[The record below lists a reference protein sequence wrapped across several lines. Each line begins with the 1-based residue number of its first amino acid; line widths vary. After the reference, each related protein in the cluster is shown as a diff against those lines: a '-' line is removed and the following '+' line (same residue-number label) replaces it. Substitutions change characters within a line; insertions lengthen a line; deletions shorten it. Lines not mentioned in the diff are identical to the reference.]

1 MRITRYS
8 RSGGR
13 GDYYQRNAGK
23 PFRRRGA
30 HNGGHIPQREYIGSH
45 NQPPGYYPYYG
56 HGERRARGP
65 SSDGR
70 LSVPHERTTERPSR
84 ERYRTDDYYSRHSVS
99 RERSL
104 SSVLSDISSGSSCF
118 GTVRASE
125 AYDSP
130 AYEELT
136 DENLRSLEAMTDSSM
151 DLSLAPPPAHVRH
164 KKRKKDKRK
173 KEKARERERK
183 RAKKDKRR
191 QKEILEERIC
201 PPEHDVA
208 QSKEIFASGQ
218 NILVS
223 VSFID
228 NEKTKDRSDRHKRS
242 KRKKTKREKTREKLV
257 VTKEER
263 ASDAAASARSP
274 RRNSSP
280 SSAGR
285 EQEIKDVKE
294 KYNLKQQQHHQ
305 QLSTQSEQEKG
316 HEQQEQQQQQ
326 PEKHPLAALQSLEP
340 KQPASKKK
348 KLDPGV
354 KPVMVIDLE
363 RSPSGQVISSPKEVI
378 VLSDEEGKR
387 VMTQRSS
394 KEETKSNE
402 ADQSNRGPNTPPEPA
417 PKSPDSYDPFEPTK
431 SSPSTAIS
439 RHDMGSIS
447 SLSFLDHHTHHKD
460 DQQKEAK
467 GDFQHHSLGLHRH
480 QPPHLHHHHHHHH
493 HHPHHPHHGHSHH
506 GHGGQERSM
515 AQTDPTGSG
524 APMFGNDDGVLDLH
538 PESPFDKMNP
548 LINSSPSRTTA
559 TTSHHPYHHLNH
571 PSPMKAII
579 KSMPKKLL
587 ASGGGGSGG
596 RETRTHGTA
605 GGKSGQASGTPVLGG
620 TTSGGATTSG
630 GVPFEDE
637 LNNDGDISPYSPRSS
652 DCDEQLFEPPNP
664 EGDGETQTIALTV
677 DNLRKVFG
685 NDPKTLYG
693 DLRKS
698 YQHRSV
704 IAVDEMYKP
713 HKMTLEMLDEI
724 PDSAV
729 DMQVKE
735 KLIKKLQRQE
745 RIVEEVKHFL
755 KPHFNKKR
763 IDKDE
768 YKEIM
773 RKSIPK
779 ICHSRSGE
787 INPAKIQALITAYV
801 KKAIAK
807 RKLMGGEGSASGTP
821 MVNPTSYGLPPVP
834 AAGTSTTTAPM
845 SSMMLMN
852 R

>member
-8 RSGGR
+8 RTRG
-13 GDYYQRNAGK
+13 GDYYQRGAAK
-23 PFRRRGA
+23 PYRRRGA
-30 HNGGHIPQREYIGSH
+30 HNGPIPFRDYTGHSQPAAYSPYHGSG
-45 NQPPGYYPYYG
+45 Q
-56 HGERRARGP
+56 ERRYRGGP
-65 SSDGR
+65 SPSDDR
-70 LSVPHERTTERPSR
+70 LPSVPRDRPAERASR
-84 ERYRTDDYYSRHSVS
+84 ERYRTDDYSRHSVS
-99 RERSL
+99 RDRSL

-125 AYDSP
+125 AYGSP
-130 AYEELT
+130 AYEDLT
-136 DENLRSLEAMTDSSM
+136 DEDKRGSVDEMTDSSM
-151 DLSLAPPPAHVRH
+151 ALSLAPPPVPKH

-183 RAKKDKRR
+183 RAKKDRRR

-228 NEKTKDRSDRHKRS
+228 NEKGGKERSDRHKKS
-242 KRKKTKREKTREKLV
+242 KRKKAKREKTRDKLI

-263 ASDAAASARSP
+263 ASDAAASGRTP

-280 SSAGR
+280 SPASR
-285 EQEIKDVKE
+285 ELEAKDVKE
-294 KYNLKQQQHHQ
+294 KYNLKQQQQ
-305 QLSTQSEQEKG
+305 PAQSEQEKKG
-316 HEQQEQQQQQ
+316 QEHDPKQLQHQQQQQ
-326 PEKHPLAALQSLEP
+326 ADKHQSTALQSADP
-340 KQPASKKK
+340 KPPATKKK

-363 RSPSGQVISSPKEVI
+363 RSPGGQIISSPREVI

-387 VMTQRSS
+387 SMVQRPG
-394 KEETKSNE
+394 KEEAKANE

-447 SLSFLDHHTHHKD
+447 SLSFLDHHTHHHQD

-467 GDFQHHSLGLHRH
+467 GDYHHHSQGHH
-480 QPPHLHHHHHHHH
+480 PHHHHHHHH
-493 HHPHHPHHGHSHH
+493 HHPHHPHHGHHH
-506 GHGGQERSM
+506 GHHGQMGSGKDRSM
-515 AQTDPTGSG
+515 VQPDPTGSS
-524 APMFGNDDGVLDLH
+524 DGVLDLH
-538 PESPFDKMNP
+538 PDSPPYDKMNA
-548 LINSSPSRTTA
+548 LNSSPARTA
-559 TTSHHPYHHLNH
+559 TTSHPYHHLHH

-587 ASGGGGSGG
+587 AAGGG
-596 RETRTHGTA
+596 REARSHGTA
-605 GGKSGQASGTPVLGG
+605 GKANAATAGGQPSGGG

-637 LNNDGDISPYSPRSS
+637 LNDGDISPYSPRSS
-652 DCDEQLFEPPNP
+652 DCDEQMFEPPSHDGN
-664 EGDGETQTIALTV
+664 GETQTIALTV

-745 RIVEEVKHFL
+745 RIVEEVKHCL

-807 RKLMGGEGSASGTP
+807 RRLMGGEGSASGTP
-821 MVNPTSYGLPPVP
+821 LVNPGSYGMPAGTATATATSIPPV
-834 AAGTSTTTAPM
+834 
-845 SSMMLMN
+845 MLMN

>member
-8 RSGGR
+8 RSSGR
-13 GDYYQRNAGK
+13 GEHYHRTPAILH
-23 PFRRRGA
+23 RRRG
-30 HNGGHIPQREYIGSH
+30 GHDEQIPREYHMPH
-45 NQPPGYYPYYG
+45 NQPPVYG
-56 HGERRARGP
+56 AYHGHERRTRAVSPDDRLLAR
-65 SSDGR
+65 R
-70 LSVPHERTTERPSR
+70 ERRSR
-84 ERYRTDDYYSRHSVS
+84 ERYRTADDYSRHSAS

-125 AYDSP
+125 AYGSP
-130 AYEELT
+130 VYEDLT
-136 DENLRSLEAMTDSSM
+136 DEEIRSLAEMTGSSM
-151 DLSLAPPPAHVRH
+151 ELSVAPPPVLKH

-183 RAKKDKRR
+183 RAKRDKRR

-201 PPEHDVA
+201 PPEHEVA
-208 QSKEIFASGQ
+208 QSKEIFASGK

-228 NEKTKDRSDRHKRS
+228 NDKVKDRADRHKKS
-242 KRKKTKREKTREKLV
+242 KRKKAKREKTREKLI

-263 ASDAAASARSP
+263 TAPETKASVRSP
-274 RRNSSP
+274 HRGNTSP
-280 SSAGR
+280 PTR
-285 EQEIKDVKE
+285 EHEAKDVKE
-294 KYNLKQQQHHQ
+294 QYNLKQQPG
-305 QLSTQSEQEKG
+305 QSEQEKKQEQQLLQK
-316 HEQQEQQQQQ
+316 HEQQQSTAHQSPEQ
-326 PEKHPLAALQSLEP
+326 PPP
-340 KQPASKKK
+340 KKK

-387 VMTQRSS
+387 AAQQRPASQDEG
-394 KEETKSNE
+394 KAND
-402 ADQSNRGPNTPPEPA
+402 ANDLNNRGPNTPPEPA

-431 SSPSTAIS
+431 SSPSTGLS
-439 RHDMGSIS
+439 RHDIGSIS
-447 SLSFLDHHTHHKD
+447 SLSFLDNHHHQQDGEQKD
-460 DQQKEAK
+460 TK
-467 GDFQHHSLGLHRH
+467 GDFHHHSLVAHGL
-480 QPPHLHHHHHHHH
+480 
-493 HHPHHPHHGHSHH
+493 HHPHRPHHHQHH
-506 GHGGQERSM
+506 GHGHHHGHGVQERLL
-515 AQTDPTGSG
+515 AQTDQTTSAGSG
-524 APMFGNDDGVLDLH
+524 AGAGFGNDDGVLDLH
-538 PESPFDKMNP
+538 PDSPFDKMNTVK
-548 LINSSPSRTTA
+548 SSPSRTVG
-559 TTSHHPYHHLNH
+559 SGLNQFHHLHH

-587 ASGGGGSGG
+587 ACGSGGRDSRSHGAGAVGKSSATMGLPSGGGG
-596 RETRTHGTA
+596 
-605 GGKSGQASGTPVLGG
+605 
-620 TTSGGATTSG
+620 TSGGATTSG

-637 LNNDGDISPYSPRSS
+637 LNDGDISPYSPRSS
-652 DCDEQLFEPPNP
+652 DCDEQLFEPPSHHDGN
-664 EGDGETQTIALTV
+664 GETQTIALTV

-713 HKMTLEMLDEI
+713 HKMTLEMLDEM

-807 RKLMGGEGSASGTP
+807 RRLMGGGEGSASGTP
-821 MVNPTSYGLPPVP
+821 LANPGGGGYSLPPVP
-834 AAGTSTTTAPM
+834 TATVTGSTTLPPVV
-845 SSMMLMN
+845 LMN

>member
-1 MRITRYS
+1 MPITRYLRAS
-8 RSGGR
+8 GR
-13 GDYYQRNAGK
+13 GNYYHRGSVK
-23 PFRRRGA
+23 WHRRRGGGA
-30 HNGGHIPQREYIGSH
+30 HNGQMPREYN
-45 NQPPGYYPYYG
+45 NQSQPASAYTTY
-56 HGERRARGP
+56 HGQMERRSRAISP
-65 SSDGR
+65 DER
-70 LSVPHERTTERPSR
+70 LLAQQDRVLLSERPSR
-84 ERYRTDDYYSRHSVS
+84 ERYRAAADDYSRHSAS

-125 AYDSP
+125 AYGSP
-130 AYEELT
+130 VYEDLT
-136 DENLRSLEAMTDSSM
+136 DEDDIRSLDLMTESSM
-151 DLSLAPPPAHVRH
+151 NLSVAPPPVIKH

-173 KEKARERERK
+173 KEKARLRERK

-201 PPEHDVA
+201 PPEHEVA

-228 NEKTKDRSDRHKRS
+228 NDKSKDRNDRHKKS
-242 KRKKTKREKTREKLV
+242 KRKKTKREKTREKLI

-263 ASDAAASARSP
+263 ASDTATSARSP
-274 RRNSSP
+274 HRDSP
-280 SSAGR
+280 SSGR
-285 EQEIKDVKE
+285 ELETKDVKE
-294 KYNLKQQQHHQ
+294 KYSLKQQQT
-305 QLSTQSEQEKG
+305 TQSEQEKK
-316 HEQQEQQQQQ
+316 QDSQQQ
-326 PEKHPLAALQSLEP
+326 LQSEQHSTSVHQSPDQKLP
-340 KQPASKKK
+340 PAKKK

-363 RSPSGQVISSPKEVI
+363 RSPGGQVISSPKEII

-387 VMTQRSS
+387 TLAQRGIG
-394 KEETKSNE
+394 KEESKPNE

-439 RHDMGSIS
+439 RHDLGSIS
-447 SLSFLDHHTHHKD
+447 SLSFLDHHTQQD
-460 DQQKEAK
+460 GQKESK
-467 GDFQHHSLGLHRH
+467 MDFH
-480 QPPHLHHHHHHHH
+480 PHHHHHHSVAHHGLHH
-493 HHPHHPHHGHSHH
+493 HHPHHGHGHHH
-506 GHGGQERSM
+506 GQERLMGQSDQ
-515 AQTDPTGSG
+515 QTGPGAVFGS
-524 APMFGNDDGVLDLH
+524 DVLDLH
-538 PESPFDKMNP
+538 PDSPFEKMNN
-548 LINSSPSRTTA
+548 LNSSPSRTT
-559 TTSHHPYHHLNH
+559 TTGPYHHLHH

-587 ASGGGGSGG
+587 ASGSG
-596 RETRTHGTA
+596 RTDHTRSHGMA
-605 GGKSGQASGTPVLGG
+605 GKSSQTNATIGGQPSGGG

-637 LNNDGDISPYSPRSS
+637 LNDGDISPYSPRSS
-652 DCDEQLFEPPNP
+652 DCDEQMFEPPSHDGN
-664 EGDGETQTIALTV
+664 GETQTIALTV

-807 RKLMGGEGSASGTP
+807 RKLIGGEMGSASGTP
-821 MVNPTSYGLPPVP
+821 LANLGSYGHAHEPTATATTATQPPVV
-834 AAGTSTTTAPM
+834 
-845 SSMMLMN
+845 LMN

>member
-8 RSGGR
+8 RASGR
-13 GDYYQRNAGK
+13 GNYYHRGAVK
-23 PFRRRGA
+23 LFRRRGG
-30 HNGGHIPQREYIGSH
+30 HNGQIPRVYTNQS
-45 NQPPGYYPYYG
+45 QPPPYTPNPY
-56 HGERRARGP
+56 HGQNVRRTRPISPEDRLLARHDRMLERSP
-65 SSDGR
+65 
-70 LSVPHERTTERPSR
+70 R
-84 ERYRTDDYYSRHSVS
+84 ERYRTDDYSRQSASHD
-99 RERSL
+99 RSL

-125 AYDSP
+125 AYGSP
-130 AYEELT
+130 VYEDLT
-136 DENLRSLEAMTDSSM
+136 DEEDRSVDEMTESSM
-151 DLSLAPPPAHVRH
+151 NLSVAPPPVLKH

-173 KEKARERERK
+173 KEKSRLRERK

-201 PPEHDVA
+201 PPEHEVA

-228 NEKTKDRSDRHKRS
+228 NEKSKDRSDRHKKS
-242 KRKKTKREKTREKLV
+242 KRKKAKREKTREKLI

-263 ASDAAASARSP
+263 ASDVGTSARSP
-274 RRNSSP
+274 HRDSTSP
-280 SSAGR
+280 AR
-285 EQEIKDVKE
+285 EPETKDVKE
-294 KYNLKQQQHHQ
+294 KYNMKQQQ
-305 QLSTQSEQEKG
+305 LAQSEQEKK
-316 HEQQEQQQQQ
+316 QEHHQQQQQ
-326 PEKHPLAALQSLEP
+326 NEQHSTVHQSPEQKIP
-340 KQPASKKK
+340 PAKKK

-363 RSPSGQVISSPKEVI
+363 RSPGGQIISSPKEVI

-387 VMTQRSS
+387 TLAQRSG
-394 KEETKSNE
+394 KEEVKTNE
-402 ADQSNRGPNTPPEPA
+402 LDQSNRGPNTPPEPA

-439 RHDMGSIS
+439 RHDLGSIS
-447 SLSFLDHHTHHKD
+447 SLSFLEHHAHQD
-460 DQQKEAK
+460 DQKDTK
-467 GDFQHHSLGLHRH
+467 NDFHHHSLAQHNLHQHH
-480 QPPHLHHHHHHHH
+480 QHHHHHHLL
-493 HHPHHPHHGHSHH
+493 HHPHHGHAHHH
-506 GHGGQERSM
+506 GHGGPERLM
-515 AQTDPTGSG
+515 VQTDQQSSSG
-524 APMFGNDDGVLDLH
+524 AAFGNDDGVLDLH
-538 PESPFDKMNP
+538 PGSPFEKINN
-548 LINSSPSRTTA
+548 LNSSPSRTV
-559 TTSHHPYHHLNH
+559 TSGMPYHHLHH

-587 ASGGGGSGG
+587 ASGGGGGSGRDGRSHGLFGKSSLTNATVGQPSGG
-596 RETRTHGTA
+596 
-605 GGKSGQASGTPVLGG
+605 GG

-637 LNNDGDISPYSPRSS
+637 LNDGDISPYSPRSS
-652 DCDEQLFEPPNP
+652 DCDEQMFEPPSHDGN
-664 EGDGETQTIALTV
+664 GETQTIALTV

-704 IAVDEMYKP
+704 IAVDDMYKP

-807 RKLMGGEGSASGTP
+807 RKLISGEGSASGTP
-821 MVNPTSYGLPPVP
+821 LVNLGSYGLPQEPT
-834 AAGTSTTTAPM
+834 ATATTATMPPV
-845 SSMMLMN
+845 MLMN

>member
-8 RSGGR
+8 RTSGR
-13 GDYYQRNAGK
+13 GDYYHRSPAILH
-23 PFRRRGA
+23 RRRG
-30 HNGGHIPQREYIGSH
+30 GHDKQIPREHLTPHSQHPVYNAYHDLERRMRATSPDDRLLAQRE
-45 NQPPGYYPYYG
+45 
-56 HGERRARGP
+56 
-65 SSDGR
+65 R
-70 LSVPHERTTERPSR
+70 LMERPSR
-84 ERYRTDDYYSRHSVS
+84 ERYRTTDDYSRHSPS

-125 AYDSP
+125 AYGSP
-130 AYEELT
+130 VYEDLT
-136 DENLRSLEAMTDSSM
+136 DDDLRSLEEMTGSSM
-151 DLSLAPPPAHVRH
+151 DLSVAPPPVMKH

-183 RAKKDKRR
+183 RAKRDKRR

-201 PPEHDVA
+201 PPEHEVA

-228 NEKTKDRSDRHKRS
+228 SDKTKERSDRHKKS
-242 KRKKTKREKTREKLV
+242 KRKKAKREKTREKLI

-263 ASDAAASARSP
+263 IAPETKASVRSP
-274 RRNSSP
+274 HRGNTSP
-280 SSAGR
+280 LAR
-285 EQEIKDVKE
+285 EHEAKDVKE
-294 KYNLKQQQHHQ
+294 KYNLKQQ
-305 QLSTQSEQEKG
+305 SGQSEQEKTQELQLLQK
-316 HEQQEQQQQQ
+316 HEQQQSTAHQSPEQ
-326 PEKHPLAALQSLEP
+326 PP
-340 KQPASKKK
+340 SKKK
-348 KLDPGV
+348 KLDPSV

-387 VMTQRSS
+387 AVQQRPAAQ
-394 KEETKSNE
+394 EEGKTND
-402 ADQSNRGPNTPPEPA
+402 AIDLNNRGPNTPPEPA

-431 SSPSTAIS
+431 SSPSTGIS
-439 RHDMGSIS
+439 RHDIGSIS
-447 SLSFLDHHTHHKD
+447 SLSFLDNHPHHHQD
-460 DQQKEAK
+460 SDQKETK
-467 GDFQHHSLGLHRH
+467 GDFLHHSLAQHGGLHH
-480 QPPHLHHHHHHHH
+480 QHRPHHHQ
-493 HHPHHPHHGHSHH
+493 HH
-506 GHGGQERSM
+506 GHGHHHGYGVQERLL
-515 AQTDPTGSG
+515 ADQTTSGGSG
-524 APMFGNDDGVLDLH
+524 GGGGFGNDDSVLDLH
-538 PESPFDKMNP
+538 PDSPFDKMNTV
-548 LINSSPSRTTA
+548 NSSPSRTIG
-559 TTSHHPYHHLNH
+559 SGLNQFHHLHH

-587 ASGGGGSGG
+587 ACGSGG
-596 RETRTHGTA
+596 RDSRAHAAGAVGKSSQTNATVGQPSA
-605 GGKSGQASGTPVLGG
+605 GGG
-620 TTSGGATTSG
+620 TSGGATTSG

-637 LNNDGDISPYSPRSS
+637 LNDGDISPYSPRSS
-652 DCDEQLFEPPNP
+652 DCDEQLFEPPSHHDGN
-664 EGDGETQTIALTV
+664 GETQTIALTV

-807 RKLMGGEGSASGTP
+807 RRLMGGEGSASGTP
-821 MVNPTSYGLPPVP
+821 MANPGGAAGGYSLPSVPTATVTAASLPPV
-834 AAGTSTTTAPM
+834 
-845 SSMMLMN
+845 MLMN

>member
-8 RSGGR
+8 RSSGR
-13 GDYYQRNAGK
+13 GDYHHRLPAKSY
-23 PFRRRGA
+23 RRRGGHDDQLPRELTG
-30 HNGGHIPQREYIGSH
+30 HNLPNVHSTYHGH
-45 NQPPGYYPYYG
+45 
-56 HGERRARGP
+56 ERRNRAHSP
-65 SSDGR
+65 DER
-70 LSVPHERTTERPSR
+70 LLDCRERFTKRQSR
-84 ERYRTDDYYSRHSVS
+84 ERYRTTLDDYSRHSAS

-125 AYDSP
+125 AYGSP
-130 AYEELT
+130 VYEDLT
-136 DENLRSLEAMTDSSM
+136 DDDICSLEQALTESSM
-151 DLSLAPPPAHVRH
+151 NLSVAPPPMVKH

-173 KEKARERERK
+173 KEKSRERERK

-201 PPEHDVA
+201 PPEHEVA

-223 VSFID
+223 LSFID
-228 NEKTKDRSDRHKRS
+228 NEKGKERSDRHKKS
-242 KRKKTKREKTREKLV
+242 KRKKAKREKNREKLI
-257 VTKEER
+257 VTKEELVSE
-263 ASDAAASARSP
+263 ATPSARSP
-274 RRNSSP
+274 QRDSP
-280 SSAGR
+280 SPSRAHDT
-285 EQEIKDVKE
+285 EEVKE
-294 KYNLKQQQHHQ
+294 KYNLKLQ
-305 QLSTQSEQEKG
+305 SAQSEQEKKL
-316 HEQQEQQQQQ
+316 ELQQQQQ
-326 PEKHPLAALQSLEP
+326 PQLQQQLD
-340 KQPASKKK
+340 QPQSTTHQSPQQNQPPSKKK

-378 VLSDEEGKR
+378 VLSDEESKQR
-387 VMTQRSS
+387 AAQRSGREDG
-394 KEETKSNE
+394 KTN
-402 ADQSNRGPNTPPEPA
+402 DIDLSNRGPNTPPEPA

-431 SSPSTAIS
+431 STSSTGIS
-439 RHDMGSIS
+439 RHDLGSIS
-447 SLSFLDHHTHHKD
+447 SLSFLDHHHPHPD
-460 DQQKEAK
+460 DQKEAK
-467 GDFQHHSLGLHRH
+467 SDF
-480 QPPHLHHHHHHHH
+480 HHHPLASHNSMQH
-493 HHPHHPHHGHSHH
+493 HHPHHLHGHHSHHHH
-506 GHGGQERSM
+506 GHGVQERL
-515 AQTDPTGSG
+515 QTEPMSG
-524 APMFGNDDGVLDLH
+524 CGGLFGTDEGVLDLH
-538 PESPFDKMNP
+538 PESPLEKMDVA
-548 LINSSPSRTTA
+548 NSSPSRTGGTGL
-559 TTSHHPYHHLNH
+559 PYHHHHHHHLPH
-571 PSPMKAII
+571 LHSHSSPMKAII

-587 ASGGGGSGG
+587 ASGGGGRDSRSHGG
-596 RETRTHGTA
+596 V
-605 GGKSGQASGTPVLGG
+605 GKPNASGTTVGQQG
-620 TTSGGATTSG
+620 ASGGGATTSG
-630 GVPFEDE
+630 GVPFEDD
-637 LNNDGDISPYSPRSS
+637 LNDGDISPYSPRSS
-652 DCDEQLFEPPNP
+652 DCDEQLFEPPNHD
-664 EGDGETQTIALTV
+664 GNGETQTIALTV

-698 YQHRSV
+698 FQHRSV

-821 MVNPTSYGLPPVP
+821 MVSTSGYGLPPASTNTAP
-834 AAGTSTTTAPM
+834 AATLPPV
-845 SSMMLMN
+845 MLLN

>member
-8 RSGGR
+8 RTR
-13 GDYYQRNAGK
+13 GDYYQRGAGK
-23 PFRRRGA
+23 PYRRRGA
-30 HNGGHIPQREYIGSH
+30 HNGQTPFRDYTSH
-45 NQPPGYYPYYG
+45 SQPPAYSPYHG
-56 HGERRARGP
+56 PVGERRFRGTSP
-65 SSDGR
+65 DNR
-70 LSVPHERTTERPSR
+70 LSVPHDRKLLVGERQSRERQSRERQSR
-84 ERYRTDDYYSRHSVS
+84 ERYRNDDCSRHSAS
-99 RERSL
+99 RDRSL

-125 AYDSP
+125 AYGSP
-130 AYEELT
+130 AYEDLT
-136 DENLRSLEAMTDSSM
+136 DEDHRSVNEMTDSSM
-151 DLSLAPPPAHVRH
+151 NLSLAPPPVLKH

-228 NEKTKDRSDRHKRS
+228 NEKGKDRSDRHKKS
-242 KRKKTKREKTREKLV
+242 KRKKAKREKTREKLI

-280 SSAGR
+280 SPS
-285 EQEIKDVKE
+285 ELETKDVKE
-294 KYNLKQQQHHQ
+294 KYNLKQQP
-305 QLSTQSEQEKG
+305 TQSEKEKA
-316 HEQQEQQQQQ
+316 QEQEQKQKQQQT
-326 PEKHPLAALQSLEP
+326 EKHQSTALQSPEP
-340 KQPASKKK
+340 KQPATKKK

-363 RSPSGQVISSPKEVI
+363 RSPSGQIISSPKEVI

-387 VMTQRSS
+387 TMVPRPG
-394 KEETKSNE
+394 KEEAKSNE
-402 ADQSNRGPNTPPEPA
+402 ADLSNRGPNTPPEPA

-439 RHDMGSIS
+439 RHDMGSVS
-447 SLSFLDHHTHHKD
+447 SLSFLDHHTHHQD

-467 GDFQHHSLGLHRH
+467 GDFHHHSQG
-480 QPPHLHHHHHHHH
+480 HHHHHHHRH
-493 HHPHHPHHGHSHH
+493 HTHHPHHG
-506 GHGGQERSM
+506 RSM
-515 AQTDPTGSG
+515 AHPDPAGGSG
-524 APMFGNDDGVLDLH
+524 AMFGNDDGVLDLH
-538 PESPFDKMNP
+538 PDSPYDKMNT
-548 LINSSPSRTTA
+548 LNSSPSRTA
-559 TTSHHPYHHLNH
+559 TTSHPYHHLHH

-587 ASGGGGSGG
+587 ASGGG
-596 RETRTHGTA
+596 RETRSHGTA
-605 GGKSGQASGTPVLGG
+605 GKSNAPTVGGQPSGGG

-637 LNNDGDISPYSPRSS
+637 LNDGDISPYSPRSS
-652 DCDEQLFEPPNP
+652 DCDEQMFEPPSHDGN
-664 EGDGETQTIALTV
+664 GETQTIALTV

-745 RIVEEVKHFL
+745 RIVEEVKHCL

-821 MVNPTSYGLPPVP
+821 LVNPGSYGLP
-834 AAGTSTTTAPM
+834 ATATATTTGTAMPPVI
-845 SSMMLMN
+845 LTN

>member
-8 RSGGR
+8 RASGR
-13 GDYYQRNAGK
+13 GSYYHRGAVK
-23 PFRRRGA
+23 LYRRRGGP
-30 HNGGHIPQREYIGSH
+30 NGQIPRSYTNQS
-45 NQPPGYYPYYG
+45 QPPAYTPY
-56 HGERRARGP
+56 HGQTVRRSRPVSPNEGLL
-65 SSDGR
+65 
-70 LSVPHERTTERPSR
+70 LSRQHDRTLQRSSR
-84 ERYRTDDYYSRHSVS
+84 ERYRTEEYIRRSASHD
-99 RERSL
+99 RSL

-125 AYDSP
+125 AYGSP
-130 AYEELT
+130 VYEDLT
-136 DENLRSLEAMTDSSM
+136 DDEVRSLDEMTESSM
-151 DLSLAPPPAHVRH
+151 NLSVAPPPVLKH

-173 KEKARERERK
+173 KEKARLRERK
-183 RAKKDKRR
+183 RAKKGKRR

-201 PPEHDVA
+201 PPEHEVA

-228 NEKTKDRSDRHKRS
+228 NEKTKDRSDRHRKS
-242 KRKKTKREKTREKLV
+242 KRKKAKKEKTREKLI

-263 ASDAAASARSP
+263 ASDVATSARTPHRDS
-274 RRNSSP
+274 SSP
-280 SSAGR
+280 AR
-285 EQEIKDVKE
+285 ELEPPDVKE
-294 KYNLKQQQHHQ
+294 KYNAKQQSAQ
-305 QLSTQSEQEKG
+305 TEQEKKQD
-316 HEQQEQQQQQ
+316 HQQQQQ
-326 PEKHPLAALQSLEP
+326 QQNEQHSTVHQSPEQKIP
-340 KQPASKKK
+340 PAKKK

-387 VMTQRSS
+387 TLTQRVG
-394 KEETKSNE
+394 KEEIKPNE

-439 RHDMGSIS
+439 RHDLGSIS
-447 SLSFLDHHTHHKD
+447 SLSFLEHHTHQD
-460 DQQKEAK
+460 EQKETK
-467 GDFQHHSLGLHRH
+467 NDFHHHALAQHNL
-480 QPPHLHHHHHHHH
+480 PHHHHHHHH
-493 HHPHHPHHGHSHH
+493 HLLHHPHHGHAHH
-506 GHGGQERSM
+506 HGQERLM
-515 AQTDPTGSG
+515 ASSDQQSGTG
-524 APMFGNDDGVLDLH
+524 AAFGNEDGVLDLH
-538 PESPFDKMNP
+538 PGSPFEK
-548 LINSSPSRTTA
+548 INILNNSPGRTA
-559 TTSHHPYHHLNH
+559 TAGMPYHHLHH

-587 ASGGGGSGG
+587 ASGGSG
-596 RETRTHGTA
+596 RDTRSHGMV
-605 GGKSGQASGTPVLGG
+605 GKSSLTNATVGGGG

-637 LNNDGDISPYSPRSS
+637 LNDGDISPYSPRSS
-652 DCDEQLFEPPNP
+652 DCDEQMFEPPNHD
-664 EGDGETQTIALTV
+664 GNGETQTIALTV

-807 RKLMGGEGSASGTP
+807 RKLIGGEGSASGTP
-821 MVNPTSYGLPPVP
+821 LVHLGSYGLPPEP
-834 AAGTSTTTAPM
+834 TATATTATLPPV
-845 SSMMLMN
+845 MLMN

>member
-8 RSGGR
+8 RASGR
-13 GDYYQRNAGK
+13 GSYHHRGAVKLY
-23 PFRRRGA
+23 RRRGG
-30 HNGGHIPQREYIGSH
+30 HNGQVPREYTIQ
-45 NQPPGYYPYYG
+45 NQPPAYTTY
-56 HGERRARGP
+56 HGQIERRARAISP
-65 SSDGR
+65 DER
-70 LSVPHERTTERPSR
+70 LLLARHDRMLERSSR
-84 ERYRTDDYYSRHSVS
+84 EPYRTDDYSRQSAAS
-99 RERSL
+99 RDRSL

-125 AYDSP
+125 AYGSP
-130 AYEELT
+130 VYEDLT
-136 DENLRSLEAMTDSSM
+136 DDEIRSLEEMTESSM
-151 DLSLAPPPAHVRH
+151 NLSLAPPPVSKH

-173 KEKARERERK
+173 KEKARLRERK

-201 PPEHDVA
+201 PPEHEVA

-228 NEKTKDRSDRHKRS
+228 NEKPKDRNDRHKKS
-242 KRKKTKREKTREKLV
+242 KRKKAKREKTREKLI

-263 ASDAAASARSP
+263 ASDAATSP
-274 RRNSSP
+274 RTPHRDSP
-280 SSAGR
+280 SPAR
-285 EQEIKDVKE
+285 ELEDVKE
-294 KYNLKQQQHHQ
+294 KYNLKQQ
-305 QLSTQSEQEKG
+305 SMQSEQEKK
-316 HEQQEQQQQQ
+316 QEHQQQQQ
-326 PEKHPLAALQSLEP
+326 QQNEQHSTVHQSPEQKIPP
-340 KQPASKKK
+340 VKKK

-363 RSPSGQVISSPKEVI
+363 RSPGGQVISSPKEVI

-387 VMTQRSS
+387 ALAQRSG
-394 KEETKSNE
+394 KEEIKTNE
-402 ADQSNRGPNTPPEPA
+402 PDQSNRGPNTPPEPA

-439 RHDMGSIS
+439 RHDLGSIS
-447 SLSFLDHHTHHKD
+447 SLSFLDHHTHQD
-460 DQQKEAK
+460 DQKETK
-467 GDFQHHSLGLHRH
+467 NDFHHHSVAQHNL
-480 QPPHLHHHHHHHH
+480 HHH
-493 HHPHHPHHGHSHH
+493 HHPHHHHHLLHHAHHGHAQHH
-506 GHGGQERSM
+506 GHGGQERLM
-515 AQTDPTGSG
+515 AQPDQQGGASG
-524 APMFGNDDGVLDLH
+524 AAFANDDGVLDLH
-538 PESPFDKMNP
+538 PGSPFDKVTN
-548 LINSSPSRTTA
+548 LNSSPSRTIPTGM
-559 TTSHHPYHHLNH
+559 PYHHLHH

-587 ASGGGGSGG
+587 ASGGGSSREARSHGMVGKSSLTNATVGQPSGG
-596 RETRTHGTA
+596 
-605 GGKSGQASGTPVLGG
+605 GG

-637 LNNDGDISPYSPRSS
+637 LNDGDISPYSPRSS
-652 DCDEQLFEPPNP
+652 DCDEQMFEPPNHD
-664 EGDGETQTIALTV
+664 GNGETQTIALTV

-807 RKLMGGEGSASGTP
+807 RKLTGGEGSASGTP
-821 MVNPTSYGLPPVP
+821 LGNLGCYGLPPE
-834 AAGTSTTTAPM
+834 ATATAPLPPV
-845 SSMMLMN
+845 MLTN

>member
-8 RSGGR
+8 RASGR
-13 GDYYQRNAGK
+13 GSYYHRGAVK
-23 PFRRRGA
+23 LYRRRGG
-30 HNGGHIPQREYIGSH
+30 HNGQVPREYTNQS
-45 NQPPGYYPYYG
+45 QPPAYTAY
-56 HGERRARGP
+56 HGQIERRARAISP
-65 SSDGR
+65 D
-70 LSVPHERTTERPSR
+70 ERVLARHDRMLERSSR
-84 ERYRTDDYYSRHSVS
+84 EPYRTDDYSRQSAS
-99 RERSL
+99 RDRSL

-125 AYDSP
+125 AYGSP
-130 AYEELT
+130 VYEDLT
-136 DENLRSLEAMTDSSM
+136 DDEIRSLEEMTESSM
-151 DLSLAPPPAHVRH
+151 NLSVAPPPVSKH

-173 KEKARERERK
+173 KEKARLRERK

-201 PPEHDVA
+201 PPEHEVA

-228 NEKTKDRSDRHKRS
+228 NEKSKDRNDRHKKS
-242 KRKKTKREKTREKLV
+242 KRKKAKREKTREKLI

-263 ASDAAASARSP
+263 ASDAAVTSRTP
-274 RRNSSP
+274 HRDSP
-280 SSAGR
+280 SPAR
-285 EQEIKDVKE
+285 ELEDVKE
-294 KYNLKQQQHHQ
+294 KYSLKQQ
-305 QLSTQSEQEKG
+305 SMQSEQERK
-316 HEQQEQQQQQ
+316 QEHHQQQQQ
-326 PEKHPLAALQSLEP
+326 QQQNEQHSTVQQSPEQKIPP
-340 KQPASKKK
+340 VKKK

-363 RSPSGQVISSPKEVI
+363 RSPGGQVISSPKEVI

-387 VMTQRSS
+387 VLAQRSG
-394 KEETKSNE
+394 KEEIKPNE
-402 ADQSNRGPNTPPEPA
+402 PDQTNRGPNTPPEPA

-439 RHDMGSIS
+439 RHDLGSIS
-447 SLSFLDHHTHHKD
+447 SLSFLDHHTHQD
-460 DQQKEAK
+460 DQKEPK
-467 GDFQHHSLGLHRH
+467 NDFHHHSLAQHN
-480 QPPHLHHHHHHHH
+480 LHHHHAHHHH
-493 HHPHHPHHGHSHH
+493 HALHHPHHGHAHHH
-506 GHGGQERSM
+506 GHGGQERLIVQSE
-515 AQTDPTGSG
+515 QQSGTGAAG
-524 APMFGNDDGVLDLH
+524 NFANDDGVLDLH
-538 PESPFDKMNP
+538 PGSPFEKINN
-548 LINSSPSRTTA
+548 LNSSPSRTAPTGL
-559 TTSHHPYHHLNH
+559 PYHHLHH

-587 ASGGGGSGG
+587 ASGGGTG
-596 RETRTHGTA
+596 RDARSHGM
-605 GGKSGQASGTPVLGG
+605 GGKSNATVGGGG

-637 LNNDGDISPYSPRSS
+637 LNDGDISPYSPRSS
-652 DCDEQLFEPPNP
+652 DCDEQMFEPPSHDGN
-664 EGDGETQTIALTV
+664 GETQTIALTV

-807 RKLMGGEGSASGTP
+807 RKLTGGEGSASGTP
-821 MVNPTSYGLPPVP
+821 MGNLGSYGLPPEP
-834 AAGTSTTTAPM
+834 TATTTTAALPPL
-845 SSMMLMN
+845 MLMN